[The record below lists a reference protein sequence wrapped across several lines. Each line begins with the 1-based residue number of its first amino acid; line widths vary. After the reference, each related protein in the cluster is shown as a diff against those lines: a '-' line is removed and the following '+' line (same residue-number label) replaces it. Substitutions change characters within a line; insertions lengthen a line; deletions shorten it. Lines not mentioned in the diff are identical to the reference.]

1 MAPAQLAFEATLC
14 SRLPLFP
21 GDGSQLL
28 GYRGTT
34 RVDLLAGSMQ
44 DRNMVVSQSDEPRR
58 VNGMLPILY
67 GEL

>member
-34 RVDLLAGSMQ
+34 RVGLFPGSMQ
-44 DRNMVVSQSDEPRR
+44 NRHLVVSQGD
-58 VNGMLPILY
+58 
-67 GEL
+67 